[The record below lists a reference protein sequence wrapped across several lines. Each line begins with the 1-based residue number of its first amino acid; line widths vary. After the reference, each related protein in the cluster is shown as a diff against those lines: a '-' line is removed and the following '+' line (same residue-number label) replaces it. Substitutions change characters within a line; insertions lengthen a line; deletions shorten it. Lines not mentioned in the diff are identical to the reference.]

1 MSRPEKDDHLVVRV
15 LNTEN
20 TVTFKEFSNDDIRK
34 SQLRDPN
41 VGSIVRWLCSSSKG

>member
-1 MSRPEKDDHLVVRV
+1 VSRPEEDGHLVARV

-20 TVTFKEFSNDDIRK
+20 TVTFEEFSNDDIKK

-41 VGSIVRWLCSSSKG
+41 VGPIV